1 MSAPDTN
8 TPKEARRHRPALL
21 AIAAAILFGFIMFMA
36 IGFEATDDS
45 DDPAMSAPM
54 ESAPEAGAPVT
65 ETPDATERVPSEAA
79 PVVPATTPDAPAGE
93 TTIGQ

>member
-79 PVVPATTPDAPAGE
+79 PATTPDAPAGE
-93 TTIGQ
+93 TATGQ

>member
-8 TPKEARRHRPALL
+8 TPPKEARRHRPALL

-45 DDPAMSAPM
+45 DDPAMSAPPM

-79 PVVPATTPDAPAGE
+79 PATTPDAPAGE
-93 TTIGQ
+93 TATGQ